1 MLHVQIP
8 EMLIRV
14 GFIVILAE
22 TKFPQVVAV
31 CVGMLLVVPLH
42 VQMAAN
48 EANMAFV
55 KPVLLKQPF
64 PYV

>member
-1 MLHVQIP
+1 MVINLV
-8 EMLIRV
+8 
-14 GFIVILAE
+14 FIVILAE
-22 TKFPQVVAV
+22 TKFRQVVAV
-31 CVGMLLVVPLH
+31 CVGMLPVLTLLA
-42 VQMAAN
+42 QMAAK

>member
-1 MLHVQIP
+1 MVIKLV
-8 EMLIRV
+8 
-14 GFIVILAE
+14 FIVILAE

-55 KPVLLKQPF
+55 KHVLLKQPF
-64 PYV
+64 PCV